1 MIRTQVYL
9 TEEQRKQIQAS
20 GAGLAEFVRAAVD
33 ERIQQIAKTPADRWK
48 ILEKAAGLW
57 KDRDFTGDEYQTR
70 MRRRRRKD

>member
-9 TEEQRKQIQAS
+9 TEEQRKQIRDS

-48 ILEKAAGLW
+48 ILEQAAGLW
-57 KDRDFTGDEYQTR
+57 KDRDLTGDEYQTR
-70 MRRRRRKD
+70 MRRPRKD